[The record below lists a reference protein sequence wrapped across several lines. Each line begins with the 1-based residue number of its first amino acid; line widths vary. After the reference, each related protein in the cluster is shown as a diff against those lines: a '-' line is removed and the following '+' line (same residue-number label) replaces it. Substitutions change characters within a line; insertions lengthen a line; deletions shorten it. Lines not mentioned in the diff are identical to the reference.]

1 MIPPIC
7 LPHPSPPLPP
17 SFTMIGVSYNQGF
30 YRVHPKRWYM
40 FLFHVGQRSYPPI
53 QNRGIESNQPIRWK
67 LVKSYAEVH
76 EMNRWI
82 AHGWLVVTVDAVKVA
97 SRLQNRI
104 ILEPNL
110 TTESRFLESAFYKK
124 IRNHSRL
131 VETLALRVSL

>member
-1 MIPPIC
+1 MDSLC
-7 LPHPSPPLPP
+7 
-17 SFTMIGVSYNQGF
+17 VSILMY
-30 YRVHPKRWYM
+30 YRVHPKRC
-40 FLFHVGQRSYPPI
+40 FQILFHVGQRLTPHI

-67 LVKSYAEVH
+67 LVKSYVEVY

-124 IRNHSRL
+124 IRNHF
-131 VETLALRVSL
+131 

>member
-1 MIPPIC
+1 MTFI
-7 LPHPSPPLPP
+7 
-17 SFTMIGVSYNQGF
+17 

-40 FLFHVGQRSYPPI
+40 FLFHVGQRLTPPI

-76 EMNRWI
+76 EMSRWI